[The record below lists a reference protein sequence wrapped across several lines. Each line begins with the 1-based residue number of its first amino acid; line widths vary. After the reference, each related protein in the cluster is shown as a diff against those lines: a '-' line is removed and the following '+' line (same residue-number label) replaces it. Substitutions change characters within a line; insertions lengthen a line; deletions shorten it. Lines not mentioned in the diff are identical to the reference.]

1 MYIMYG
7 IICLVMFMTKY
18 KVGDIIT
25 GCVTGIEDYGIF
37 LSFGDHCSGLIH
49 ISEISNSF
57 VKNVSDYAEMNSKME
72 AMILGCDSDSH
83 FKLSLKALQQNS
95 KKKVLDRIVET
106 NQGFKTLSESLDN
119 WIHETIEEI
128 DKKSKKK

>member
-1 MYIMYG
+1 
-7 IICLVMFMTKY
+7 MTKY

-25 GCVTGIEDYGIF
+25 GYVTGIEEYGIF

-57 VKNVSDYAEMNSKME
+57 VKNVSDYAEMNTKMN

-83 FKLSLKALQQNS
+83 FKLSLKAIQQLDS
-95 KKKVLDRIVET
+95 KKKDNDRIVET
-106 NQGFKTLSESLDN
+106 NNGFKTLSDNLNN
-119 WIHETIEEI
+119 WIDETIEEI
-128 DKKSKKK
+128 DKNSKKK